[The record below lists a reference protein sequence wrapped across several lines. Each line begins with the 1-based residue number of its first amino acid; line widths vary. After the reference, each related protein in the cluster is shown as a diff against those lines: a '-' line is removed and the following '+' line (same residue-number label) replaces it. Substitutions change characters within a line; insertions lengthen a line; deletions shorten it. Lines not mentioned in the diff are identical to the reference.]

1 MIFTILFLT
10 SVLMHSKLLSNTLH
24 LLLNKVF
31 RQLLILTLI
40 LLAIELMRLTY
51 VAEINIPEITVAMTT
66 KVYLSLMLRVH
77 SGSGAT
83 LL

>member
-1 MIFTILFLT
+1 
-10 SVLMHSKLLSNTLH
+10 MHSKLLSNTLH